1 MFRALI
7 VVGAVFTFENYIRC
21 ASVWT
26 LADAVFSQR
35 FQVRLIAKAG
45 RIAETRHAPLSAQQI
60 ANKVASQRVGVDIHF
75 QHAIAANGSQRMR
88 RGHKPDSAAEIMRA
102 IAFS

>member
-1 MFRALI
+1 M
-7 VVGAVFTFENYIRC
+7 GAVFTFENYVRC
-21 ASVWT
+21 ASAWT

-45 RIAETRHAPLSAQQI
+45 RITETRHALLSAQQI

-88 RGHKPDSAAEIMRA
+88 RGHKSIPPPR
-102 IAFS
+102 